1 MNPGPDA
8 DSTHREGPRPS
19 GAFAEGE
26 READEPQRFKRTVK
40 RRECRA
46 PSARVLILAGVFGL
60 IVALQAQP
68 NSATLQPSGMVLIP
82 AGVYR
87 PLFRSENDAKEIPGD
102 AFYLDVLPVTNAE
115 FVEFVR
121 ANPRWRRSQVK
132 RLFADENY
140 LEHWAGDLDP
150 GLACRAHQPVTG
162 IRNQRR
168 SGIGD
173 QRHRL
178 VRHRRQQPIARARI
192 GVIVITLH
200 FLAEPKVMQ
209 QPTRHPRILAR
220 NQRAAPKHFDRSQSH
235 VAEIANRRGDNIQ
248 PRFKQ

>member
-150 GLACRAHQPVTG
+150 GLVGKRRHQFGTEVDEY
-162 IRNQRR
+162 RR
-168 SGIGD
+168 TA
-173 QRHRL
+173 L
-178 VRHRRQQPIARARI
+178 VNGASVFRSARI
-192 GVIVITLH
+192 FSGVGMLSTSGWPVPSNG
-200 FLAEPKVMQ
+200 A
-209 QPTRHPRILAR
+209 
-220 NQRAAPKHFDRSQSH
+220 
-235 VAEIANRRGDNIQ
+235 
-248 PRFKQ
+248 